1 MEFRR
6 DTTCRPARVPRQ
18 LGALTQRNPGQSRD
32 ASEGRFARE
41 AMLLFHALSAGL
53 VTLPCRG
60 STMLSPPRATVH
72 ATMSVVSSWYDRGTR
87 LSPAADALAV
97 ALAERKQVEMT
108 AADAPAEWQQVEIAK
123 VRLLAMCEAAG
134 MGREVNRRAK
144 VRPAIQALE
153 DLNPTPRPLESP
165 ELLSGCWRLV
175 FTTSDSI
182 LGLPR
187 ARPFRP
193 RPGRILQS
201 IGPDLSVVL
210 NEEWVL
216 QGALK
221 NTARARLVPRDDGRT
236 VDVSFDRFSIGWL
249 RIPVPALAVGLRKD
263 ARTGRRVPPANPPR
277 NAGVLETTFLDE
289 TLRISRGDKGNLFV
303 LVRQGPSR
311 V

>member
-1 MEFRR
+1 
-6 DTTCRPARVPRQ
+6 
-18 LGALTQRNPGQSRD
+18 
-32 ASEGRFARE
+32 
-41 AMLLFHALSAGL
+41 
-53 VTLPCRG
+53 
-60 STMLSPPRATVH
+60 MLSPPRATVH

-87 LSPAADALAV
+87 LSPAADALA
-97 ALAERKQVEMT
+97 ERQQQVEMT

-153 DLNPTPRPLESP
+153 ALNPVPRPLESP

-263 ARTGRRVPPANPPR
+263 GRTGRRVPPANPPR

>member
-1 MEFRR
+1 MIIAFS
-6 DTTCRPARVPRQ
+6 
-18 LGALTQRNPGQSRD
+18 LI
-32 ASEGRFARE
+32 
-41 AMLLFHALSAGL
+41 AMGL
-53 VTLPCRG
+53 IRSPIA
-60 STMLSPPRATVH
+60 MLSPTRATAQ
-72 ATMSVVSSWYDRGTR
+72 ATMSGVSSWYDQGAR
-87 LSPAADALAV
+87 LSPV
-97 ALAERKQVEMT
+97 AG
-108 AADAPAEWQQVEIAK
+108 APAEWQQVELAK
-123 VRLLAMCEAAG
+123 VRLLAVCEAAG

-144 VRPAIQALE
+144 VRTAIRALE
-153 DLNPTPRPLESP
+153 ALNPIPRPLESP

-193 RPGRILQS
+193 RAGRILQS

-221 NTARARLVPRDDGRT
+221 NTARAQLVPRDDGRT

-249 RIPVPALAVGLRKD
+249 RIPVPALAVGFRKD
-263 ARTGRRVPPANPPR
+263 GRSGRRVPPANPQR
-277 NAGVLETTFLDE
+277 GGNAGVLETTFLDE
-289 TLRISRGDKGNLFV
+289 TLRISHGDKGNLFV

>member
-6 DTTCRPARVPRQ
+6 DTTCRPPRVPRQ

-165 ELLSGCWRLV
+165 ELLSGSSSRRRTRSWACH
-175 FTTSDSI
+175 
-182 LGLPR
+182 
-187 ARPFRP
+187 A
-193 RPGRILQS
+193 PGRSGRGL
-201 IGPDLSVVL
+201 
-210 NEEWVL
+210 
-216 QGALK
+216 A
-221 NTARARLVPRDDGRT
+221 AFCRASGRT
-236 VDVSFDRFSIGWL
+236 
-249 RIPVPALAVGLRKD
+249 
-263 ARTGRRVPPANPPR
+263 
-277 NAGVLETTFLDE
+277 
-289 TLRISRGDKGNLFV
+289 
-303 LVRQGPSR
+303 
-311 V
+311 

>member
-1 MEFRR
+1 
-6 DTTCRPARVPRQ
+6 
-18 LGALTQRNPGQSRD
+18 
-32 ASEGRFARE
+32 
-41 AMLLFHALSAGL
+41 MLLL
-53 VTLPCRG
+53 
-60 STMLSPPRATVH
+60 LSPPRATVH
-72 ATMSVVSSWYDRGTR
+72 ATMSAVSSWYDRGTR
-87 LSPAADALAV
+87 LSPAADAP
-97 ALAERKQVEMT
+97 T
-108 AADAPAEWQQVEIAK
+108 EWQQVDMTAAYAIEIAK

-134 MGREVNRRAK
+134 MGREVNRRTK

-153 DLNPTPRPLESP
+153 ALNPVPRPLESP

-193 RPGRILQS
+193 RPGCILQS

-236 VDVSFDRFSIGWL
+236 VDVSFDRFSIGWM

-263 ARTGRRVPPANPPR
+263 GRTGRRVPPANPPR

>member
-1 MEFRR
+1 
-6 DTTCRPARVPRQ
+6 
-18 LGALTQRNPGQSRD
+18 
-32 ASEGRFARE
+32 
-41 AMLLFHALSAGL
+41 MLLFHALSAGL

-277 NAGVLETTFLDE
+277 NAGMLETTFLDE